1 MRVETGILDLRSLYQ
16 TLVNNSRT
24 ASKQDLLMRMEKDF
38 GISEP
43 NDYNLI
49 SSLELTYDSVAV
61 NYEIVDF
68 SIGSMLNF
76 IFFSAECR
84 YFFLYWMRYSIEY

>member
-49 SSLELTYDSVAV
+49 SPLEPTYDSVAV
-61 NYEIVDF
+61 NFEIVDF
-68 SIGSMLNF
+68 SIGKLNF

-84 YFFLYWMRYSIEY
+84 YFILYWMRYSIEY